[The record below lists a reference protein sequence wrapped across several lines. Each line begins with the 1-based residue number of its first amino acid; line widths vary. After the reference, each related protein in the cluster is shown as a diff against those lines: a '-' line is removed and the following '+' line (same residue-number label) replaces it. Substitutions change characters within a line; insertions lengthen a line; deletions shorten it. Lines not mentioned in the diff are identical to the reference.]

1 MRPSSPLPASLAFQ
15 ETTPPSWGGVLAG
28 GSGVRRP
35 KLPLLGAQ
43 VLVVVVGGVRGGLVL
58 PARGGRRTAVE
69 ASRGSGGGFALRK
82 GATFFF
88 GKWMRYCFICTNCA
102 LCRGEHMQNDT
113 KNAGKKQINTTNA
126 NWMHIPSKTPLIN
139 RFSAGKDCEKFSLLW
154 GILHH
159 ASVF

>member
-69 ASRGSGGGFALRK
+69 ASRGGGGGFALRK
-82 GATFFF
+82 GATFFWQVNEVPF
-88 GKWMRYCFICTNCA
+88 YMYELCT
-102 LCRGEHMQNDT
+102 MQGG
-113 KNAGKKQINTTNA
+113 A
-126 NWMHIPSKTPLIN
+126 
-139 RFSAGKDCEKFSLLW
+139 
-154 GILHH
+154 H
-159 ASVF
+159 AK